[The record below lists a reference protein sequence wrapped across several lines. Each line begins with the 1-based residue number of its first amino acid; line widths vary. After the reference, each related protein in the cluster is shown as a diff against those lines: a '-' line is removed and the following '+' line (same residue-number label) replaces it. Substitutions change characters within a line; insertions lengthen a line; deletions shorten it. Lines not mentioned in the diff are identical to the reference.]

1 MRKIFQFALLLLLFT
16 YCSFQREKVTVD
28 QVFGSGRNYLNSK
41 LSDKKILDNRAF
53 VMFTTPDS
61 VSYILK
67 KADIVIGDLNND
79 GTQDAIISYVVV
91 LKNKSFFTKQVIF
104 FNDKG
109 ILKPQKEFQM
119 GIFIKKIED
128 GVIFAEKSKIAPD
141 SPNFGCHA
149 CMEKIK
155 LRFEKD
161 TLIQNTN

>member
-1 MRKIFQFALLLLLFT
+1 MKKIFQSASLLLLLT
-16 YCSFQREKVTVD
+16 YCNFQGEKVTVD
-28 QVFGSGRNYLNSK
+28 QVFGSGRSYLTSK
-41 LSDKKILDNRAF
+41 FDNKEILDNRAF

-61 VSYILK
+61 LSYILK

-79 GTQDAIISYVVV
+79 GAQDAIISYVVV
-91 LKNKSFFTKQVIF
+91 LKNKSFFTKQIIF
-104 FNDKG
+104 LNDKG

-119 GIFIKKIED
+119 GIFIKKIAD
-128 GVIFAEKSKIAPD
+128 GVIFAEKSKIASD

-161 TLIQNTN
+161 SLIQNTN